1 MTAKHTRYHVKLN
14 PGYRI
19 KGGMADSKSG
29 FTTVALNK
37 TLTDLLS
44 IKLKIRPDSK
54 ESHAVVTRYL
64 QEELINPDM
73 GRSSKGLS
81 HYLTTKVILLI
92 SDNMLSTKYDK
103 YVNSEYDEN
112 GEFPV

>member
-37 TLTDLLS
+37 TLSDLLA
-44 IKLKIRPDSK
+44 IKLNTKPGSK
-54 ESHAVVTRYL
+54 EARVAVTRYL
-64 QEELINPDM
+64 QDELINPDM
-73 GRSSKGLS
+73 GRSSQGLS
-81 HYLTTKVILLI
+81 YYLTNQVILLI
-92 SDNMLSTKYDK
+92 ADNMLSGEYNKQ
-103 YVNSEYDEN
+103 VNSEYD
-112 GEFPV
+112 